1 MNMPHLGMTLVKVA
15 APLAMIAVVMFIL
28 HRRKLSVAENLGLRR
43 PPPGQNILWLLL
55 YAVVILGSN
64 YFMNWRGP
72 WDFTEWRQA
81 PLLVDILRV
90 LAVGILGPIAE
101 EIIFRGFLFT
111 RLARTRLGFSG
122 AIAFT
127 AIAWGAMHYTYAPGV
142 IALLILAGLLLGV
155 ARFKTKSV
163 ITPILMHAMW
173 NLYAVW

>member
-1 MNMPHLGMTLVKVA
+1 MNMPHLGITLVKVA
-15 APLAMIAVVMFIL
+15 APLAMIAVVMIIL

-43 PPPGQNILWLLL
+43 PPPGQTILWLLL

-101 EIIFRGFLFT
+101 EIIFRGFIFT
-111 RLARTRLGFSG
+111 RLARTGLGVSG
-122 AIAFT
+122 AIALT
-127 AIAWGAMHYTYAPGV
+127 ALAWGAMHYTYAPGV
-142 IALLILAGLLLGV
+142 IALLIFAGLLLGV
-155 ARFKTKSV
+155 ARLKTNSV
-163 ITPILMHAMW
+163 ISNSYTPGAG
-173 NLYAVW
+173 NLW